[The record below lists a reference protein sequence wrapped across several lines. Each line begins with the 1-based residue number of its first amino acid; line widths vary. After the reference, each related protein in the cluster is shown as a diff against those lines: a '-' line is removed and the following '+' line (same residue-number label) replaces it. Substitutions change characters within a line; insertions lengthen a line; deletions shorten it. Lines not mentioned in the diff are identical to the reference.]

1 MKGMKKSKKLILLTM
16 IEIGGTVQ
24 KDRDPEA
31 AKEAGKDQFPNPR
44 KGKGAGLLGRAYQ
57 SFTLL

>member
-1 MKGMKKSKKLILLTM
+1 M

-57 SFTLL
+57 SFTLLKTPTASFPG